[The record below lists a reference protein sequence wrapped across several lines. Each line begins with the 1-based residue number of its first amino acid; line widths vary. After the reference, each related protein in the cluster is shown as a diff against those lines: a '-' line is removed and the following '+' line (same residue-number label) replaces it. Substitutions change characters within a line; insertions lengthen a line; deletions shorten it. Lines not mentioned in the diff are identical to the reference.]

1 MKLEFCLKCGKEH
14 LAVNMMPL
22 SVTIHSLENVS
33 GDIFSLTC
41 RFLSLAS
48 EIAAVNAKAV
58 SAFHFPCTETSKRLG
73 YSIKV
78 VKVHLNTVKASGHI
92 IPFDSI

>member
-14 LAVNMMPL
+14 LAVNTMPL
-22 SVTIHSLENVS
+22 SATIHSLENVS

-48 EIAAVNAKAV
+48 ETAAVNAKLYLP
-58 SAFHFPCTETSKRLG
+58 STFHAQKLLKG
-73 YSIKV
+73 WD
-78 VKVHLNTVKASGHI
+78 
-92 IPFDSI
+92 IP

>member
-1 MKLEFCLKCGKEH
+1 MKLEFCLKHGKEH

-22 SVTIHSLENVS
+22 SVTIHSPENVS

-48 EIAAVNAKAV
+48 EIAAVNVNAV
-58 SAFHFPCTETSKRLG
+58 PAFHFPCTETFKRLG
-73 YSIKV
+73 YSRKD
-78 VKVHLNTVKASGHI
+78 VKVCPNTV
-92 IPFDSI
+92 